1 MKFSPTPQKKEAGF
15 VSGLLLLLSIVSF
28 MFSGI
33 DVMPTLPLQL
43 ISLVCAVAGVY
54 VATRYIFTSFTYSIE
69 AKNRGALS
77 QALSAED
84 VDFCVA
90 KTQGSR
96 PPVTECRLSL
106 DTLTKVQPYSD
117 SLISGLRQKHG
128 KVALYHYTAS
138 MISPKRHALIFDDRG
153 ECICVVIEADERF
166 INTLSSYIRIT
177 DAEI

>member
-28 MFSGI
+28 MFSSI
-33 DVMPTLPLQL
+33 DEIPPLPLQL

-54 VATRYIFTSFTYSIE
+54 VATRFIFTSFTYSIE
-69 AKNRGALS
+69 VQGRASLS
-77 QALSAED
+77 SGLPAEY
-84 VDFCVA
+84 VDFCVSKA
-90 KTQGSR
+90 QGSR

-106 DTLTKVQPYSD
+106 DKLTRIEPYAD
-117 SLISGLRQKHG
+117 SLVSGLRQKHG

-166 INTLSSYIRIT
+166 INTLSSYIRFP

>member
-1 MKFSPTPQKKEAGF
+1 M
-15 VSGLLLLLSIVSF
+15 SGLLLLLSIVLF
-28 MFSGI
+28 MFSSI
-33 DVMPTLPLQL
+33 DEIPPLPLQL

-106 DTLTKVQPYSD
+106 DTLTKVQPYAG
-117 SLISGLRQKHG
+117 SLVSGLRQKHG

-166 INTLSSYIRIT
+166 INTLSSYIPVT